1 MSPGSNVWLHR
12 YAVFLVL
19 CTLCLIFVGGLVT
32 STDSGLAVPDWPLS
46 YGMVFPP
53 MVGGI
58 LYEHGHRLFAAGVG
72 MLTII
77 LAAWLLK
84 SEPRRWVKVLGVVAL
99 GAVIG
104 QGILGGLTV
113 LFLLPVAVSVSHA
126 GMAQLF
132 LCILVTIA
140 VATSGRWQDEHLR
153 IEETAAPSLRAL
165 ALGATLLIYVQVL
178 LGALMR
184 HTASGMAIPDFPL
197 SFGRLVPD
205 HFTPQIAANYAHRIG
220 ALIVTLLVLWT
231 VVRIARLHT
240 ADKVLRRRSF
250 MLLSALILQIVLAA
264 ETVWTGRGVIPTT
277 LHVAGG
283 ALMLAMSVCLTLTV
297 HRTIRGKVEI
307 PVGRLAE
314 AKE

>member
-1 MSPGSNVWLHR
+1 MSSGSNIWLHR
-12 YAVFLVL
+12 YAAFLVV
-19 CTLCLIFVGGLVT
+19 CTWCLIFVGGLVT

-58 LYEHGHRLFAAGVG
+58 LYEHGHRLFAASVG
-72 MLTII
+72 ILTII
-77 LAAWLLK
+77 LMIWLLR
-84 SEPRRWVKVLGVVAL
+84 SEPRRWVKVMGVLAS
-99 GAVIG
+99 ASVIG
-104 QGILGGLTV
+104 QGVLGGLTV
-113 LFLLPVAVSVSHA
+113 IFLLPPAISVSHA

-132 LCILVTIA
+132 LCTLVTIA
-140 VATSGRWQDEHLR
+140 VATSRRWQEETAQ
-153 IEETAAPSLRAL
+153 IEETAAPSLKTLTL
-165 ALGATLLIYVQVL
+165 ALTFMIYCQVI

-184 HTASGMAIPDFPL
+184 HTASGLAIPDFPL

>member
-1 MSPGSNVWLHR
+1 MSSGSNIWLHR

-58 LYEHGHRLFAAGVG
+58 LYEHGHRLFAASVG
-72 MLTII
+72 LLTIALMI
-77 LAAWLLK
+77 WLLK

-99 GAVIG
+99 ATVIG
-104 QGILGGLTV
+104 QGVLGGLTV
-113 LFLLPVAVSVSHA
+113 IFLLPPAISVSHA

-140 VATSGRWQDEHLR
+140 VATSRRWREENPR
-153 IEETAAPSLRAL
+153 IEETAGPSLKAL
-165 ALGATLLIYVQVL
+165 MLAATFLIYCQTL

-184 HTASGMAIPDFPL
+184 HTASGLAIPDFPL

-205 HFTPQIAANYAHRIG
+205 HFTRQIAANYAHRVGALVVTLFVLWIAVRVARFHRADQLLLRPTLVLLT
-220 ALIVTLLVLWT
+220 ALIV
-231 VVRIARLHT
+231 
-240 ADKVLRRRSF
+240 
-250 MLLSALILQIVLAA
+250 QIVLAA

-283 ALMLAMSVCLTLTV
+283 AFTLATSVYLTLTV
-297 HRTIRGKVEI
+297 HRTVKSRIEV